1 MGLKIGQKMKSKDDT
16 SKAGVEIKVKIVKT
30 KMIKYSKTQLRMVK
44 KEEPNRWIQSKKMSR
59 M

>member
-1 MGLKIGQKMKSKDDT
+1 MRLKIRQKMNSKDDT